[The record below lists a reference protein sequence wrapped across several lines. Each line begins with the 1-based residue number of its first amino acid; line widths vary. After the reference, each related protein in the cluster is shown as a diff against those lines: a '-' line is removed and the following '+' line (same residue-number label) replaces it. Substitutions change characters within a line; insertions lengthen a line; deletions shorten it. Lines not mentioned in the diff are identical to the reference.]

1 MRSPTSRPR
10 RVSLRSRARGS
21 SIHTA
26 IRRIQERDIRIFF
39 DLMEHRVLTTGQI
52 VELHFSSYRIGS
64 RRARLLHEM
73 GFLARFRPS
82 KSAGSAPWHY
92 ALDEPGAFVVAT
104 RLDRDLKD
112 TPYRRQDVDR
122 IAASEHLEHLVQTNG
137 FFTRLAWACRQ
148 DGQATLREWRGERRS
163 GRGWGVRVQPDG
175 VGRVS
180 SNRGETWFFFE
191 LDRGTESHERLR
203 AKLRRYARSPRCPA
217 FRKWSCSPSRASG
230 GRQRRADHCS
240 RQTSPL
246 PPLPFPKRWQTHSA
260 PFGSHWGVLSGS
272 VFSSSAA
279 KRPRRI
285 TLVRRRSE
293 GRNGLEPLVT
303 VEEAAA
309 FLGVQPG
316 TVYLWAET
324 GQLPSYKI
332 GNLRRFRLS
341 ELETHLHALR
351 EGPERPQARSRSVVG
366 GIIPSTE
373 V

>member
-1 MRSPTSRPR
+1 MSGTFGKGSPALNRGARDARLVGRSDPRSGPRSSWRSNHDWSIQQESSPQATAPQGGPMRSPTSRPR

-21 SIHTA
+21 SIHTVM
-26 IRRIQERDIRIFF
+26 RRIQERDIRIFF

-112 TPYRRQDVDR
+112 TPFRRQDVDR

-148 DGQATLREWRGERRS
+148 NGQATLREWRGERRS
-163 GRGWGVRVQPDG
+163 RRGWGVRVQPDG

-180 SNRGETWFFFE
+180 SSQGEAWFFFE

-203 AKLRRYARSPRCPA
+203 AKLRRYAEVASLPGVPQMVLFA
-217 FRKWSCSPSRASG
+217 FPSE
-230 GRQRRADHCS
+230 RREAE
-240 RQTSPL
+240 
-246 PPLPFPKRWQTHSA
+246 A
-260 PFGSHWGVLSGS
+260 
-272 VFSSSAA
+272 
-279 KRPRRI
+279 
-285 TLVRRRSE
+285 RRSLFSPDLTIVTTSLPQALADPL
-293 GRNGLEPLVT
+293 GLVWQPLGSPFRVGLF
-303 VEEAAA
+303 E
-309 FLGVQPG
+309 
-316 TVYLWAET
+316 
-324 GQLPSYKI
+324 
-332 GNLRRFRLS
+332 LRREAS
-341 ELETHLHALR
+341 KEDQVGQTAL
-351 EGPERPQARSRSVVG
+351 
-366 GIIPSTE
+366 
-373 V
+373 